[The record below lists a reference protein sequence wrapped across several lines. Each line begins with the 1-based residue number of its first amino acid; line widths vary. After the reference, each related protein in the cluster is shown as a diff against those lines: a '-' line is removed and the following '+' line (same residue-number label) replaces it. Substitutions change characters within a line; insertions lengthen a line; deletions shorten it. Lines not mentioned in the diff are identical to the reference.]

1 MRDFPMSAVSWT
13 ALGLS
18 GCALLFS
25 GCTTLSHDVRVGNE
39 VTIRQKLDSGA
50 NVNSPDENVAAPGDP
65 MAAAFFPSVDAQA
78 VGNVPLDWAALNG
91 YADIAQLLI
100 KHGADVNVQNGGK
113 DTPLHWAALGG
124 HADLVKILVGAG
136 ADVNAV
142 DDSMDTPLHFAADVG
157 SLDTVNALLSAGA
170 NPGVRDAY
178 GFLPADYAC
187 AEWDLTASCP
197 KDGIIS
203 ALQSAPA
210 NPASSAAVTAPAASG
225 PANTQPS
232 KSWWQQ

>member
-1 MRDFPMSAVSWT
+1 MRRFFRFAMQGSM
-13 ALGLS
+13 LS
-18 GCALLFS
+18 LAGCALLFS
-25 GCTTLSHDVRVGNE
+25 GCTTLSHDVRTGNQ
-39 VTIRQKLDSGA
+39 VTIQQKLDSGA
-50 NVNSPDENVAAPGDP
+50 NVNSPDENFEQTGGA
-65 MAAAFFPSVDAQA
+65 MATAMFPSADPQA
-78 VGNVPLDWAALNG
+78 SGDVPLHWAALNG

-157 SLDTVNALLSAGA
+157 SLDALNALLSAGA

-187 AEWDLTASCP
+187 AEWDLTAPCP

-210 NPASSAAVTAPAASG
+210 NSASSAAVAAPAASA